1 LKNHDKMLGFRRMLM
16 YLSII
21 IVLHCFIK
29 KKQKKK
35 TFMIINQSIWISSYY
50 DIIER

>member
-1 LKNHDKMLGFRRMLM
+1 MLGFRRMLM

-29 KKQKKK
+29 EKKKK
-35 TFMIINQSIWISSYY
+35 TFIALIINQSIWISSYY